1 MGKQESWTSL
11 RLKVVKRSRIR
22 SMKAAKP
29 KNNPQNTPVKIL
41 LHSCPLFP
49 EMNDDGGKKTV
60 FRKKL
65 SDSARRVVPI
75 L

>member
-1 MGKQESWTSL
+1 
-11 RLKVVKRSRIR
+11 
-22 SMKAAKP
+22 MKAAKP

-41 LHSCPLFP
+41 QNCPAIA